1 MHQTEQKRYSKTTAL
16 VLCGI
21 FAALMAICSFITIPL
36 GFTPVPI
43 NLATLGVFL
52 TGGILGKKY
61 GSISLIVY
69 ILLGAVG
76 VPVFAGFKGGLGVL
90 AGPTGGYIIG
100 YLAAA
105 FLTGLLVELVFT
117 KTGTDSGQRSAKSST
132 SRFIGIILAM
142 IAGLA
147 ACYALGTAW
156 FMISTG
162 TGLGAALISASS
174 RFCREMRLRSSWGHC
189 WYRNFGLR
197 SRFAKNNL
205 RRSHLSFLPNKK
217 AGQFLQMGLPLK
229 ILLCFFPLEN
239 MIAITLI
246 PTLIFLL

>member
-1 MHQTEQKRYSKTTAL
+1 MYL
-16 VLCGI
+16 
-21 FAALMAICSFITIPL
+21 
-36 GFTPVPI
+36 
-43 NLATLGVFL
+43 L

-105 FLTGLLVELVFT
+105 FLTGLLVELVFA
-117 KTGTDSGQRSAKSST
+117 KTGTDSGQRSTKSST

-162 TGLGAALISASS
+162 TGLGAALIS
-174 RFCREMRLRSSWGHC
+174 CVIP
-189 WYRNFGLR
+189 
-197 SRFAKNNL
+197 
-205 RRSHLSFLPNKK
+205 FLPGDAAKIIVGALLVQKLRPADPDSLEIILEEATCHFFQIKK
-217 AGQFLQMGLPLK
+217 QGNFLQMKLPPQQY
-229 ILLCFFPLEN
+229 CSAFFH
-239 MIAITLI
+239 
-246 PTLIFLL
+246 

>member
-1 MHQTEQKRYSKTTAL
+1 MQQTEQKRYKKTTTL
-16 VLCGI
+16 VLCGV

-36 GFTPVPI
+36 GFTPIPV

-105 FLTGLLVELVFT
+105 FLTGLLIEIVFR
-117 KTGTDSGQRSAKSST
+117 KTSEAPDTSAGSPTAKHHT
-132 SRFIGIILAM
+132 LRFIGSILAM

-147 ACYALGTAW
+147 ACYLLGTAW

-162 TGLGAALISASS
+162 SSLGAAMVSCVIP
-174 RFCREMRLRSSWGHC
+174 
-189 WYRNFGLR
+189 
-197 SRFAKNNL
+197 
-205 RRSHLSFLPNKK
+205 FLPGD
-217 AGQFLQMGLPLK
+217 AVK
-229 ILLCFFPLEN
+229 IL
-239 MIAITLI
+239 AAS
-246 PTLIFLL
+246 LLVLKLRPALAAQLG

>member
-1 MHQTEQKRYSKTTAL
+1 MQQTEQKRYKKTTTL
-16 VLCGI
+16 VLCGV

-36 GFTPVPI
+36 GFTPIPV

-105 FLTGLLVELVFT
+105 FLTGLLIEIVFH
-117 KTGTDSGQRSAKSST
+117 KTADSGQHADSSRTKSGSL
-132 SRFIGIILAM
+132 RFAGSILAM

-147 ACYALGTAW
+147 ACYLLGTAW

-162 TGLGAALISASS
+162 SGLGAAMVSCVIP
-174 RFCREMRLRSSWGHC
+174 
-189 WYRNFGLR
+189 
-197 SRFAKNNL
+197 
-205 RRSHLSFLPNKK
+205 FLPGD
-217 AGQFLQMGLPLK
+217 AVK
-229 ILLCFFPLEN
+229 IL
-239 MIAITLI
+239 AAS
-246 PTLIFLL
+246 LLVLKLRPALAAQLG

>member
-1 MHQTEQKRYSKTTAL
+1 MHQTEQKRYTKTTAL

-21 FAALMAICSFITIPL
+21 FAALMAVCSFITIPL
-36 GFTPVPI
+36 GFTPIPI

-76 VPVFAGFKGGLGVL
+76 IPVFAGFKGGLGVL

-105 FLTGLLVELVFT
+105 FLTGFLVEIVFR
-117 KTGTDSGQRSAKSST
+117 KTSGGAESGSRSKTSGTAKSRT
-132 SRFIGIILAM
+132 LRFIGIILSM
-142 IAGLA
+142 IIGLA

-162 TGLGAALISASS
+162 TGLGAALIS
-174 RFCREMRLRSSWGHC
+174 CVIP
-189 WYRNFGLR
+189 
-197 SRFAKNNL
+197 
-205 RRSHLSFLPNKK
+205 FLPGD
-217 AGQFLQMGLPLK
+217 AAK
-229 ILLCFFPLEN
+229 IIVGALLVQKLRP
-239 MIAITLI
+239 MIPIR
-246 PTLIFLL
+246 

>member
-1 MHQTEQKRYSKTTAL
+1 MQNTEQKRYTRTTAL
-16 VLCGI
+16 VLCGV
-21 FAALMAICSFITIPL
+21 FAALMAVCSFITIPL
-36 GFTPVPI
+36 GFTPIPI

-105 FLTGLLVELVFT
+105 FLTGLLVEIVFR
-117 KTGTDSGQRSAKSST
+117 KTSSSSESGSRSKTAGTAKSRT
-132 SRFIGIILAM
+132 LRFIGIILSM

-156 FMISTG
+156 FMVSTG
-162 TGLGAALISASS
+162 TGLGAAMVSCVIP
-174 RFCREMRLRSSWGHC
+174 
-189 WYRNFGLR
+189 
-197 SRFAKNNL
+197 
-205 RRSHLSFLPNKK
+205 FLPGDAAKII
-217 AGQFLQMGLPLK
+217 AGA
-229 ILLCFFPLEN
+229 LLVQKLRPV
-239 MIAITLI
+239 I
-246 PTLIFLL
+246 PIR

>member
-1 MHQTEQKRYSKTTAL
+1 MQQTKQKRYTKTTAL

-36 GFTPVPI
+36 GFTPIPV

-105 FLTGLLVELVFT
+105 FLTGLLIEIVFH
-117 KTGTDSGQRSAKSST
+117 KTAESAPDAGTSKAKSGGL
-132 SRFIGIILAM
+132 RFAGSILAM

-162 TGLGAALISASS
+162 TGFGAAMIS
-174 RFCREMRLRSSWGHC
+174 CVIP
-189 WYRNFGLR
+189 
-197 SRFAKNNL
+197 
-205 RRSHLSFLPNKK
+205 FLPGDAVKIIVAALLVLK
-217 AGQFLQMGLPLK
+217 LRPALAAQLQ
-229 ILLCFFPLEN
+229 
-239 MIAITLI
+239 
-246 PTLIFLL
+246 

>member
-76 VPVFAGFKGGLGVL
+76 IPVFAGFKGGLGVL

-105 FLTGLLVELVFT
+105 FLTGLLVEIVFR
-117 KTGTDSGQRSAKSST
+117 KTFGGAESGSRSKTSGTAKSRT
-132 SRFIGIILAM
+132 LRLIGIILSM
-142 IAGLA
+142 IIGLA

-162 TGLGAALISASS
+162 TGFGAAMVSCVIP
-174 RFCREMRLRSSWGHC
+174 
-189 WYRNFGLR
+189 
-197 SRFAKNNL
+197 
-205 RRSHLSFLPNKK
+205 FLPGDAVKIV
-217 AGQFLQMGLPLK
+217 AGA
-229 ILLCFFPLEN
+229 LLVQKLRP
-239 MIAITLI
+239 MIPIR
-246 PTLIFLL
+246 

>member
-1 MHQTEQKRYSKTTAL
+1 
-16 VLCGI
+16 
-21 FAALMAICSFITIPL
+21 MAICSFITIPL

-100 YLAAA
+100 YLAA
-105 FLTGLLVELVFT
+105 FLTGLLVELVSR
-117 KTGTDSGQRSAKSST
+117 KTGTNSDKSAKSSHRAI
-132 SRFIGIILAM
+132 SIITAM

-162 TGLGAALISASS
+162 TGLGAALISCVI
-174 RFCREMRLRSSWGHC
+174 RFCRECG
-189 WYRNFGLR
+189 
-197 SRFAKNNL
+197 
-205 RRSHLSFLPNKK
+205 
-217 AGQFLQMGLPLK
+217 
-229 ILLCFFPLEN
+229 
-239 MIAITLI
+239 
-246 PTLIFLL
+246 

>member
-1 MHQTEQKRYSKTTAL
+1 MQQTEQKRYKKTTAL
-16 VLCGI
+16 VLCGV

-36 GFTPVPI
+36 GFTPIPV

-69 ILLGAVG
+69 ILLGAIG

-105 FLTGLLVELVFT
+105 FLTGLLIEIVFH
-117 KTGTDSGQRSAKSST
+117 KTAASGQNADTGRARSGGL
-132 SRFIGIILAM
+132 RFAGSILAM

-162 TGLGAALISASS
+162 TGLGAAMIS
-174 RFCREMRLRSSWGHC
+174 CVIP
-189 WYRNFGLR
+189 
-197 SRFAKNNL
+197 
-205 RRSHLSFLPNKK
+205 FLPGD
-217 AGQFLQMGLPLK
+217 AVK
-229 ILLCFFPLEN
+229 IL
-239 MIAITLI
+239 AAS
-246 PTLIFLL
+246 LLVLKLRPALAAQLQ

>member
-1 MHQTEQKRYSKTTAL
+1 MQRTEQKRYTRTTAL
-16 VLCGI
+16 VLCGV
-21 FAALMAICSFITIPL
+21 FAALMAVCSFITIPL
-36 GFTPVPI
+36 GFTPIPV

-76 VPVFAGFKGGLGVL
+76 IPVFAGFKGGLGVL

-105 FLTGLLVELVFT
+105 FLTGLLVEIVFHKT
-117 KTGTDSGQRSAKSST
+117 SSGTGSGSRSKTTGTAKSRT
-132 SRFIGIILAM
+132 LRFIGIILSM
-142 IAGLA
+142 IIGLA

-162 TGLGAALISASS
+162 TGFGAAMVACVIP
-174 RFCREMRLRSSWGHC
+174 
-189 WYRNFGLR
+189 
-197 SRFAKNNL
+197 
-205 RRSHLSFLPNKK
+205 FLPGDAVKIV
-217 AGQFLQMGLPLK
+217 AGA
-229 ILLCFFPLEN
+229 LLVQKLRPV
-239 MIAITLI
+239 I
-246 PTLIFLL
+246 PIR

>member
-1 MHQTEQKRYSKTTAL
+1 MQNTEQKRYTRTTAL
-16 VLCGI
+16 VLCGV
-21 FAALMAICSFITIPL
+21 FTALMAVCSFITIPL
-36 GFTPVPI
+36 GFTPIPI

-105 FLTGLLVELVFT
+105 FLTGLLVEIVFT
-117 KTGTDSGQRSAKSST
+117 KTGISAGKNSNENNDSEATPISRNKTRSAKSRT
-132 SRFIGIILAM
+132 LRFIGIILSM
-142 IAGLA
+142 IIGLA

-162 TGLGAALISASS
+162 TGFVAAMIS
-174 RFCREMRLRSSWGHC
+174 CVIP
-189 WYRNFGLR
+189 
-197 SRFAKNNL
+197 
-205 RRSHLSFLPNKK
+205 FLPGDAVKIV
-217 AGQFLQMGLPLK
+217 AGA
-229 ILLCFFPLEN
+229 LLVQKLRPV
-239 MIAITLI
+239 I
-246 PTLIFLL
+246 PIR

>member
-105 FLTGLLVELVFT
+105 FLTACRTGFHENRNRFWTKKREIFYIALYRHHPGYDRRAGRLLCTGNSLVY
-117 KTGTDSGQRSAKSST
+117 DQ
-132 SRFIGIILAM
+132 
-142 IAGLA
+142 
-147 ACYALGTAW
+147 
-156 FMISTG
+156 
-162 TGLGAALISASS
+162 
-174 RFCREMRLRSSWGHC
+174 
-189 WYRNFGLR
+189 YRNRSWCSPHFLR
-197 SRFAKNNL
+197 HPVS
-205 RRSHLSFLPNKK
+205 
-217 AGQFLQMGLPLK
+217 AGRCG
-229 ILLCFFPLEN
+229 
-239 MIAITLI
+239 
-246 PTLIFLL
+246 

>member
-1 MHQTEQKRYSKTTAL
+1 MQQTEQKRYKKTTAL
-16 VLCGI
+16 VLCGV

-36 GFTPVPI
+36 GFTPIPV

-69 ILLGAVG
+69 ILLGAIG

-105 FLTGLLVELVFT
+105 FLTGLLIEIVFH
-117 KTGTDSGQRSAKSST
+117 KTAASGQNADTGRARSGGL
-132 SRFIGIILAM
+132 RFAGSILAM
-142 IAGLA
+142 IAGLG

-162 TGLGAALISASS
+162 TGLGAAMIS
-174 RFCREMRLRSSWGHC
+174 CVIP
-189 WYRNFGLR
+189 
-197 SRFAKNNL
+197 
-205 RRSHLSFLPNKK
+205 FLPGD
-217 AGQFLQMGLPLK
+217 AVK
-229 ILLCFFPLEN
+229 IL
-239 MIAITLI
+239 AAS
-246 PTLIFLL
+246 LLVLKLRPALAAQLQ

>member
-76 VPVFAGFKGGLGVL
+76 VPVFAGV
-90 AGPTGGYIIG
+90 
-100 YLAAA
+100 
-105 FLTGLLVELVFT
+105 
-117 KTGTDSGQRSAKSST
+117 QRRT
-132 SRFIGIILAM
+132 
-142 IAGLA
+142 
-147 ACYALGTAW
+147 W
-156 FMISTG
+156 
-162 TGLGAALISASS
+162 SS
-174 RFCREMRLRSSWGHC
+174 RRADRRLYHRLSCRRIFDRTACRTGFHENRNRFRTKKREIFYIALYRHHPGYDRRAGRLLCTGNSLVYDQ
-189 WYRNFGLR
+189 YRNRSWCGPHFLR
-197 SRFAKNNL
+197 HPVS
-205 RRSHLSFLPNKK
+205 
-217 AGQFLQMGLPLK
+217 AGRCG
-229 ILLCFFPLEN
+229 
-239 MIAITLI
+239 
-246 PTLIFLL
+246 

>member
-1 MHQTEQKRYSKTTAL
+1 MRDLRRPHGDLLLYYDPSWIYSGSHQSGNTGR
-16 VLCGI
+16 
-21 FAALMAICSFITIPL
+21 IPH
-36 GFTPVPI
+36 
-43 NLATLGVFL
+43 
-52 TGGILGKKY
+52 GGILGKKY

-117 KTGTDSGQRSAKSST
+117 KTGTDPGQRSAKSST

-162 TGLGAALISASS
+162 TGLGAALIS
-174 RFCREMRLRSSWGHC
+174 CVIP
-189 WYRNFGLR
+189 
-197 SRFAKNNL
+197 
-205 RRSHLSFLPNKK
+205 FLPGD
-217 AGQFLQMGLPLK
+217 AAK
-229 ILLCFFPLEN
+229 IIVGALLVQKLRPV
-239 MIAITLI
+239 I
-246 PTLIFLL
+246 PIR

>member
-1 MHQTEQKRYSKTTAL
+1 MQNTEQKRYTRTTAL
-16 VLCGI
+16 VLCGV
-21 FAALMAICSFITIPL
+21 FAALMAVCSFITIPL
-36 GFTPVPI
+36 GFTPIPV

-105 FLTGLLVELVFT
+105 FLTGLLVEIVFT
-117 KTGTDSGQRSAKSST
+117 KTGAVAGKNNGGKNAVSENGLEGNSRAENDSVREKGTSAENGVGAEPIVQNKNSRTAKSRT
-132 SRFIGIILAM
+132 LRFIGIILSM
-142 IAGLA
+142 IIGLA

-162 TGLGAALISASS
+162 TGFGAAMIS
-174 RFCREMRLRSSWGHC
+174 CVIP
-189 WYRNFGLR
+189 
-197 SRFAKNNL
+197 
-205 RRSHLSFLPNKK
+205 FLPGD
-217 AGQFLQMGLPLK
+217 AAK
-229 ILLCFFPLEN
+229 IIVGALLVQKLRPV
-239 MIAITLI
+239 I
-246 PTLIFLL
+246 PIR

>member
-1 MHQTEQKRYSKTTAL
+1 MQNTEQKRYTRTTSL
-16 VLCGI
+16 VLCGV
-21 FAALMAICSFITIPL
+21 FAALMAVCSFITIPL
-36 GFTPVPI
+36 GFTPIPI

-76 VPVFAGFKGGLGVL
+76 IPVFAGFKGGLGVL

-105 FLTGLLVELVFT
+105 FLTGLLVEIAFR
-117 KTGTDSGQRSAKSST
+117 KTSGGAESGSRSKTSGTAKSRT
-132 SRFIGIILAM
+132 LRLVGIILSM
-142 IAGLA
+142 IIGLA

-162 TGLGAALISASS
+162 TGFGAAMVSCVIP
-174 RFCREMRLRSSWGHC
+174 
-189 WYRNFGLR
+189 
-197 SRFAKNNL
+197 
-205 RRSHLSFLPNKK
+205 FLPGDAVKIV
-217 AGQFLQMGLPLK
+217 AGA
-229 ILLCFFPLEN
+229 LLVQKLRP
-239 MIAITLI
+239 MIPIR
-246 PTLIFLL
+246 

>member
-105 FLTGLLVELVFT
+105 FSTGLLVELVFT
-117 KTGTDSGQRSAKSST
+117 KTGTDSGSKKREIFYIALYRHHPGYDRRAGRLLCTGNSLVYDQYRNRSWCWPL
-132 SRFIGIILAM
+132 FP
-142 IAGLA
+142 
-147 ACYALGTAW
+147 
-156 FMISTG
+156 
-162 TGLGAALISASS
+162 ASS

-205 RRSHLSFLPNKK
+205 RRSHLSFLSNKT
-217 AGQFLQMGLPLK
+217 AGQFFTNEAPLSK
-229 ILLCFFPLEN
+229 YCSAFFH
-239 MIAITLI
+239 
-246 PTLIFLL
+246 